1 MEVDERSTSRT
12 FGTKYC
18 GRSES
23 APAANLA
30 TEINPP
36 GKTPW
41 LQPRVDVPQAFKG
54 LIYREKQ
61 KLTKEEPKRKEYAD
75 MAEKVAKSAV
85 ELQKKK
91 EAEKKAQEE
100 AKAKQG

>member
-1 MEVDERSTSRT
+1 MEVDERPTSRT

-30 TEINPP
+30 TEINQP

-54 LIYREKQ
+54 LIYREADDSR
-61 KLTKEEPKRKEYAD
+61 LTDFFPVVRSSEGILPVR
-75 MAEKVAKSAV
+75 
-85 ELQKKK
+85 
-91 EAEKKAQEE
+91 
-100 AKAKQG
+100 